1 MLRQYV
7 CQFCEKLV
15 RRWPLEPRKQPEGG
29 QAPHLNTLDLVAR
42 GVGSTLGAGV
52 YIVAGAVAA
61 SMAGPAIIVSFLVA
75 ALPSVLSGLCYA
87 EIGTR
92 VPVSGSACLYSYI
105 SVGQFCAFLAG
116 WNLILGYVTAIA
128 SVAKAWSSTFDSLI
142 WSRIAQVLWGT
153 LSQDIPSFLAPYP
166 DFFALGLVLLLTG
179 MLALG
184 AHESALVTKVFSAI
198 NLLVLSFIILSG
210 FIKGDLHNWQLTEQ
224 DYKLAAHGSNDTSSL
239 GLLGSGGFVPF
250 GFEGILQGAATCYY
264 VFVGF
269 DDIVTKVAEAQNPQ
283 RSIPWSIMITICLCF
298 LMCVPALGTE
308 TQEGK
313 TPHPMWLIREKKPQS
328 VLIRHILTHFSIFC
342 SSLLGDMFPML
353 SVIDEM
359 EEEGLIFWGLSQR
372 RTGTPI
378 MALLTFGMLAGVTA
392 LFFKLRDLVHLTLIG
407 TLLAYSLV
415 ALSVLVLRYQ
425 PDQNF
430 TEESP
435 LESVPDAGTSNPLK
449 SLCNPISPIP
459 TQKSGQIVYGCA
471 FLLVLLLTI
480 LSLLL
485 ALWPSRVFSGDPG
498 FTAGAVLLLLLIA
511 GITAIIWRQPQ
522 NPSPLPFR
530 VPALPILPVLSIFVN
545 VYLMMQMS
553 SVSWAQFGIWNVLG
567 LAIYF
572 GYGIRHSP
580 EEKRDSQLPASTSQT
595 LHEHTPS
602 AEIS

>member
-15 RRWPLEPRKQPEGG
+15 RRWPLEPGKQPEGG

-269 DDIVTKVAEAQNPQ
+269 DDIVTKEAQNPQ

-298 LMCVPALGTE
+298 LMCFGVSAALTLMVPYYQIQPENPLPQAFLQVGWAPAGYVVAVGTLCALT
-308 TQEGK
+308 
-313 TPHPMWLIREKKPQS
+313 
-328 VLIRHILTHFSIFC
+328 

-378 MALLTFGMLAGVTA
+378 MALLTFGMLAGES
-392 LFFKLRDLVHLTLIG
+392 KK
-407 TLLAYSLV
+407 
-415 ALSVLVLRYQ
+415 
-425 PDQNF
+425 QNK
-430 TEESP
+430 TKK
-435 LESVPDAGTSNPLK
+435 T
-449 SLCNPISPIP
+449 
-459 TQKSGQIVYGCA
+459 
-471 FLLVLLLTI
+471 
-480 LSLLL
+480 
-485 ALWPSRVFSGDPG
+485 
-498 FTAGAVLLLLLIA
+498 
-511 GITAIIWRQPQ
+511 
-522 NPSPLPFR
+522 PLPR
-530 VPALPILPVLSIFVN
+530 
-545 VYLMMQMS
+545 
-553 SVSWAQFGIWNVLG
+553 
-567 LAIYF
+567 
-572 GYGIRHSP
+572 
-580 EEKRDSQLPASTSQT
+580 
-595 LHEHTPS
+595 
-602 AEIS
+602 